1 MGGNFNWQWFGSNL
15 TLKEWSKVHSQY
27 FLCSVVL
34 DCEWIVKF
42 LNYIELDQIETS
54 DADGGHAGNNDWN
67 RNWSWEQNQNLI
79 KLSWIEVELKLGFKL
94 NWIELN

>member
-1 MGGNFNWQWFGSNL
+1 M
-15 TLKEWSKVHSQY
+15 
-27 FLCSVVL
+27 
-34 DCEWIVKF
+34 
-42 LNYIELDQIETS
+42 DQVETS